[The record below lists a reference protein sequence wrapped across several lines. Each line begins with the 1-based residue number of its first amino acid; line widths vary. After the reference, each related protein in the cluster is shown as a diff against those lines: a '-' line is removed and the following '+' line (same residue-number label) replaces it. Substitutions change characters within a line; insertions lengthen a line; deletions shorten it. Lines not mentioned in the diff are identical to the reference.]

1 MDGGAG
7 AANRRVAWAP
17 KSDEIGGAVSRA
29 EMAAGPGGNRD
40 GEGEAAAE
48 KS

>member
-1 MDGGAG
+1 VDGGAG

-29 EMAAGPGGNRD
+29 GMAAGPGGNRN